1 MILLTGATGFLG
13 RNFVFEYIK
22 KEPIRIL
29 ARRTSDI
36 SCFKNHPR
44 IHIVYGCYA
53 DSKNL
58 EPALKDVE
66 AVIHCAARTTGRNF
80 GEFYEANVIATK
92 NLIQAMKKNK
102 VEKLLFISSQS
113 AGGTTNN
120 EKIVDEF
127 NAELPISFYGLSKK
141 MAEDI
146 VKASGL
152 KYTILRPCSVYGP
165 YDLEILK
172 FIRLLNKGLYPVIG
186 NGKKYLSLIYVRD
199 LVRLMQKI
207 VCKSIFN
214 QKLYYVSDGLCYE
227 FDDVVRA
234 ISRMLNRPY
243 YLKINVPESFAFI
256 FGLLNDLFLPEKRR
270 LLGFDKVREMSKDYW
285 VCQSSLIHRD
295 IEWKPEFSFNMGMEE
310 TIKWYRDNGYLGP

>member
-22 KEPIRIL
+22 DKPIRIL

-36 SCFKNHPR
+36 SLFKSHPR

-53 DSKNL
+53 DSKSL
-58 EPALKDVE
+58 ELALQDVG
-66 AVIHCAARTTGRNF
+66 AVIHCAARTAGRNF
-80 GEFYEANVIATK
+80 GEFYKANVIATK
-92 NLIQAMKKNK
+92 NLVRAMRKNK
-102 VEKLLFISSQS
+102 IDRLLFISSQS

-127 NAELPISFYGLSKK
+127 NPELPISFYGLSKK

-146 VKASGL
+146 VKTSGI

-186 NGKKYLSLIYVRD
+186 NSKKYVSLIYVQD

-214 QKLYYVSDGLCYE
+214 QKLYYVSDGACYQ

-234 ISRMLNRPY
+234 ISRMLNRSY

-270 LLGFDKVREMSKDYW
+270 LIGFDKVREMSKDYW
-285 VCQSSLIHRD
+285 VCQSSLIHKD
-295 IEWKPEFSFNMGMEE
+295 IDWKPEFTFNMGMEE
-310 TIKWYRDNGYLGP
+310 TIKWYRHNGYLRS